1 MLRFILSAVSVVIVG
16 GCNNTFPSESKIR
29 PVTRLFVLNGPFVLN
44 RPFVYYKSEKN
55 CWIFASIS
63 HKKTKSSFF
72 VP

>member
-55 CWIFASIS
+55 C
-63 HKKTKSSFF
+63 
-72 VP
+72 